1 MSAYMP
7 LSRADAA
14 LFERPK
20 EGVTPPHFS
29 GGVYKYL
36 KGHQM
41 AGFLTNDGE
50 ELGDKLTES
59 IQDLLN
65 RPELVKSACAL
76 PQL

>member
-29 GGVYKYL
+29 GGVYSV
-36 KGHQM
+36 
-41 AGFLTNDGE
+41 
-50 ELGDKLTES
+50 DKSLAQEW
-59 IQDLLN
+59 
-65 RPELVKSACAL
+65 
-76 PQL
+76 